1 VELSGQRESAGIS
14 GPSAELTA
22 EAARC
27 KFLSRSETT
36 TQLVQSRFATGAAA
50 PIILCS
56 TCNRRWQ
63 PAFLLFLQTFGTA
76 LSLQVIQ
83 YPHPTLRHRSR
94 PLKRVDAELRKI
106 VEEMIELMYEHEGV
120 GLAANQVD
128 LPYRLFVANEK
139 GDADAREFEQVFI
152 NPVLSGGHGQEEDEE
167 GCLSIPGVR
176 APVVRNAKIRIQGY
190 DLAGSEISR
199 EVNGL
204 MARIVQHETD
214 HLDGTLFIDRLGPA
228 NLLAFRDQLE
238 EFELAFQSKLDTRE
252 LPDAEK
258 MASRLRELERLRT

>member
-1 VELSGQRESAGIS
+1 M
-14 GPSAELTA
+14 
-22 EAARC
+22 
-27 KFLSRSETT
+27 
-36 TQLVQSRFATGAAA
+36 QSRFAIGMPP

-63 PAFLLFLQTFGTA
+63 LVFQLIQNSGTR
-76 LSLQVIQ
+76 LSLQVVQ
-83 YPHPTLRHRSR
+83 YPHPTLRHPSK
-94 PLKRVDAELRKI
+94 PLRRVDAELRKI
-106 VEEMIELMYEHEGV
+106 VAEMLELMYEHEGV

-128 LPYRLFVANEK
+128 LPYRLFVTNVH
-139 GDADAREFEQVFI
+139 GDRNAKDAECVFI
-152 NPVLSGGHGQEEDEE
+152 NPVLSGGRGQEEDEE
-167 GCLSIPGVR
+167 GCLSIPGIR
-176 APVVRNAKIRIQGY
+176 APVFRNAKIKIQAY
-190 DLAGSEISR
+190 DLAGNEISA

-228 NLLAFRDQLE
+228 SALAFRDQLE

-258 MASRLRELERLRT
+258 MANRIR